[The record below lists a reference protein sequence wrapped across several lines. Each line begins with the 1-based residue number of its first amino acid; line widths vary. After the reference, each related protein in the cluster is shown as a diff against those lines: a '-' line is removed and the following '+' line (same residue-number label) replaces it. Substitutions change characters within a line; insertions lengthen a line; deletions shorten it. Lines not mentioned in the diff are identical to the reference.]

1 MGSLIRFEFDKLFR
15 TKSFYICTV
24 IAAGILVMGAVINR
38 MFTGAFLSAITESPY
53 SAWYYAGCA
62 PEDSNLTMIMGIFIA
77 LFVCEDNAQNTLK
90 NMISRG
96 ASRGKI
102 CTAKYLV
109 SLCAAVMMYL
119 FVVLCGFAAGAVL
132 WKVGEPEANPRMIL
146 MQLLVFIGFH
156 ALYFAIA
163 ELIAKPGGAVTA
175 TILTPIIIIMV
186 LVLCEALLQRLLDDK
201 AIELSAYWLSAFA
214 DTASFS
220 NPEKKEL
227 VTAGVG
233 SVIYAAVFYLLGQLF
248 ARRREV

>member
-1 MGSLIRFEFDKLFR
+1 MLQSVRSVIPMR
-15 TKSFYICTV
+15 TAKTGYLAVSALLA
-24 IAAGILVMGAVINR
+24 AAGIFLIVHPEISAAAIGSTSGILLIL
-38 MFTGAFLSAITESPY
+38 FGAFRLVGYFSRDLYRLAFQFDLTFGLMLITV
-53 SAWYYAGCA
+53 GVLI
-62 PEDSNLTMIMGIFIA
+62 LTRPA
-77 LFVCEDNAQNTLK
+77 
-90 NMISRG
+90 
-96 ASRGKI
+96 
-102 CTAKYLV
+102 
-109 SLCAAVMMYL
+109 
-119 FVVLCGFAAGAVL
+119 
-132 WKVGEPEANPRMIL
+132 
-146 MQLLVFIGFH
+146 QLLVFIGFH